1 MPLCGVV
8 FDFDGVIADTE
19 VLHLRAYQDTLS
31 DWNLS
36 LSRSDYFAYYLGY
49 DDVGVITAVAHAQGR
64 VLEETELTQLLS
76 NKSRHFET
84 LLRGEDVI
92 FPDCVGCIQRLSTQT
107 KLAIA
112 SGALHHEISQI
123 LSANELQKYFEIIVA
138 ADHVD
143 HPKPA
148 PDGYLQAVAQLGQ
161 RDTTPA
167 AGCYVAIEDSR
178 WGLEAARAAG
188 LKTIG
193 ITNTYPASSL
203 SIADAIVENL
213 DTVDEDFLSHLC
225 S

>member
-19 VLHLRAYQDTLS
+19 ALHLRAYQNTLS
-31 DWNLS
+31 HWNLS
-36 LSRSDYFAYYLGY
+36 LSRSDYFAHYLGY
-49 DDVGVITAVAHAQGR
+49 DDVGVINAVAHAQGR
-64 VLEETELTQLLS
+64 TLAESDLTQLLAS
-76 NKSRHFET
+76 KSRHFET
-84 LLRGEDVI
+84 LIRGEDVL
-92 FPDCVGCIQRLSTQT
+92 FPDCTACIQRLSTQT

-123 LSANELQKYFEIIVA
+123 LNANELQKYFEIIVA

-148 PDGYLQAVAQLGQ
+148 PDGYLQAVAQLG
-161 RDTTPA
+161 RSGTTPP
-167 AGCYVAIEDSR
+167 AGCYVGIEDSR

-203 SIADAIVENL
+203 TIADTIVENL
-213 DTVDEDFLSHLC
+213 DTVDQDFLNRLC

>member
-19 VLHLRAYQDTLS
+19 ALHLKAYQETLS

-49 DDVGVITAVAHAQGR
+49 DDIGVITAVAHAQGR
-64 VLEETELTQLLS
+64 TLAQSELAQLLAM
-76 NKSRHFET
+76 KSRHFET
-84 LLRGEDVI
+84 LIRGEDVL
-92 FPDCVGCIQRLSTQT
+92 FPNCVECIRRLSTQT

-112 SGALHHEISQI
+112 SGALHREISQI
-123 LSANELQKYFEIIVA
+123 LSANALQKYFEIIVA

-148 PDGYLQAVAQLGQ
+148 PDGYLQAVAQLDQ
-161 RDTTPA
+161 RGATPST
-167 AGCYVAIEDSR
+167 GCYVAIEDSR
-178 WGLEAARAAG
+178 WGLEAARSAG

-213 DTVDEDFLSHLC
+213 DTVDKDFLNRLC

>member
-19 VLHLRAYQDTLS
+19 ALHLRAYQDTLS
-31 DWNLS
+31 HWNLS
-36 LSRSDYFAYYLGY
+36 LSRSEYFAHYLGY
-49 DDVGVITAVAHAQGR
+49 DDVGVINAVAHAQGR
-64 VLEETELTQLLS
+64 VLAESELNQLLAI
-76 NKSRHFET
+76 KSRHFET
-84 LLRGEDVI
+84 LIRGEDVL
-92 FPDCVGCIQRLSTQT
+92 FPDCIECIRRLSTQT

-123 LSANELQKYFEIIVA
+123 LNANELQKYFEVIVA

-148 PDGYLQAVAQLGQ
+148 PDGYLQAVTQLG
-161 RDTTPA
+161 RRGTTPP

-213 DTVDEDFLSHLC
+213 DTVDQDFLNRLC

>member
-19 VLHLRAYQDTLS
+19 TLHLRAYQDTLS
-31 DWNLS
+31 HWNLS
-36 LSRSDYFAYYLGY
+36 LSRSDYFAHYLGY
-49 DDVGVITAVAHAQGR
+49 DDVGVINAVAHAQGR
-64 VLEETELTQLLS
+64 VLAESELTQLLAS
-76 NKSRHFET
+76 KSHYFET
-84 LLRGEDVI
+84 LIRGEDVL
-92 FPDCVGCIQRLSTQT
+92 FPDCTECIQRLSNQT

-123 LSANELQKYFEIIVA
+123 LNANGLQKYFEIIVS
-138 ADHVD
+138 ADQVD

-148 PDGYLQAVAQLGQ
+148 PDGYLQAVAQLG
-161 RDTTPA
+161 RHDTTPP

-213 DTVDEDFLSHLC
+213 NTVDEDLLNRLC